1 MTNAV
6 AVAIELSGGPCLT
19 VQMMAVE
26 DSAHQ
31 LIVGGLIGALFAG
44 GLLSLFVYA
53 RRDAERFKKLI
64 VSFVLNEAHLHA
76 QTVCC
81 V

>member
-1 MTNAV
+1 
-6 AVAIELSGGPCLT
+6 
-19 VQMMAVE
+19 MMAVE

-31 LIVGGLIGALFAG
+31 LIVGGLVGALFSG